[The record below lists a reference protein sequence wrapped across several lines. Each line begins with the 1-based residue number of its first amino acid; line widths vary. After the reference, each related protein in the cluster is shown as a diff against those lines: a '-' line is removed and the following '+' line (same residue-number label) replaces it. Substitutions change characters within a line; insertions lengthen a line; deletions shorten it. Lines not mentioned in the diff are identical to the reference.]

1 MVNLKNDS
9 LFWGRWSPLTSL
21 IGATT
26 LILSS
31 GRLAFALVAAGS
43 LLWVYTLS
51 ALAHGMA
58 GRILPKK
65 GKTWILVLLVAII
78 GSIYD
83 LLLWF
88 VSPFLVLETFFILF
102 LVPICCISSGI
113 LERTESL
120 DPADILTKAYSEAAT
135 LSALIIVFSLIREPL
150 GFCSL
155 SLPGGPEG
163 ILFLFTAEEEAF
175 FPIRVIAATPGALFL
190 LGYGIVLFR
199 RLEIFRQEE
208 GQ

>member
-1 MVNLKNDS
+1 VILKNDS
-9 LFWGRWSPLTSL
+9 GFWSYWSPLTSL
-21 IGATT
+21 VGSSI

-51 ALAHGMA
+51 ALVHGAA
-58 GRILPKK
+58 GRMLPRK
-65 GKTWILVLLVAII
+65 GKNWILILLISII
-78 GSIYD
+78 ASIYD
-83 LLLWF
+83 LFLWF
-88 VSPFLVLETFFILF
+88 LSPFLVLETFFVLF
-102 LVPICCISSGI
+102 LIPICCMISGV
-113 LERTESL
+113 LERTASL
-120 DPADILTKAYSEAAT
+120 EPADIMTQAYSEAAA
-135 LSALIIVFSLIREPL
+135 LSILIIVFSLIREPL

-163 ILFLFTAEEEAF
+163 IIFLFTAEEEAF
-175 FPIRVIAATPGALFL
+175 FPIRIIAATPGALFL

-208 GQ
+208 DR